1 MDKLINNLRKINF
14 NKDKL
19 IKGIPYINEYISNDY
34 LQYLSFDTLKYKKN
48 LVYRDNDFEIFVVG
62 WRPKQSTKIH
72 NHSENGCLF
81 KILEGSIVEQLYDK
95 DMKLL
100 GHKLLKKDMNSYIH
114 NSRCYHSMNNI
125 SLTNSVSLHIYSP
138 PNYEIK
144 KF

>member
-81 KILEGSIVEQLYDK
+81 KILDGSIVEQLYDK
-95 DMKLL
+95 DLKFL

-125 SLTNSVSLHIYSP
+125 SLNNTVSLHIYSP
-138 PNYEIK
+138 PNFEIK
-144 KF
+144 TF

>member
-95 DMKLL
+95 DIKLL

-114 NSRCYHSMNNI
+114 NSRCYHSMSNI
-125 SLTNSVSLHIYSP
+125 SLINSVSLHIYSP
-138 PNYEIK
+138 PNFEIK
-144 KF
+144 TF